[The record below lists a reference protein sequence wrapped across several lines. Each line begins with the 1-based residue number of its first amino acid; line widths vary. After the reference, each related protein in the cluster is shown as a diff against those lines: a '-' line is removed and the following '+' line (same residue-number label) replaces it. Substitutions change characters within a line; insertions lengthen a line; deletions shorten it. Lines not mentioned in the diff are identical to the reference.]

1 VNFQFTNPL
10 WLWLALPA
18 LGWTLWFAWKSDAQI
33 GGLRKAFSFAIR
45 IVVVLLLLLA
55 LAGIQWKKPLE
66 GMNQF
71 FLLDR
76 SDSIPA
82 AQQDMAKEFFNRTS
96 AAKDPKDKAGFIV
109 FGSDA
114 AVEFMPSPLAN
125 MQKIQAVVGT
135 ERSDI
140 AAAIRLG
147 TAAFPENGQ
156 RRLVLATDGNENLGD
171 AMAALL
177 AAKPLGVTLDVLPLG
192 VSRANDVSVQRLALP
207 STVKKGQTFDV
218 KIFAN
223 SDRPTSGKVRLY
235 RSDTLLGE
243 QDVQLSAGKNL
254 LSFPQTLND
263 PGFYRYQVQ
272 LDAPGDMLPQN
283 NQASGFAFVRGEPRV
298 LIVSSA
304 PQQDE
309 ELAAALRGSK
319 LDVRVIASASFP
331 DSLAEIQSFDTVFL
345 SNVSAGELGRD
356 RMLMLESAVR
366 DFGVGVVAI
375 GGDQAFAAGGY
386 RNTPLETLLPV
397 DMELNSKKVLPRG
410 ALVIVCH
417 ATEFPN
423 GNQWARDIAYAAL
436 DALGPKDE
444 MGITLWDGQDRWL
457 FELTEVGDK
466 KDLGRQIMGMNPGDM
481 PSFAN
486 VMRMAHEGLKKSTA
500 NLKHMVVFSDGDP
513 GAASQKT
520 IQDIVGDKITIST
533 VMIGGHVMPDTM
545 MQMADAGGGRFYD
558 VRSPEGL
565 PQIFTKEA
573 AVILKSAIFEEPFTP
588 ILAQSTELVRGMGGA
603 FPLLLGYVC
612 TTPKPRAEIPLLT
625 HKGDPLLAHWQFG
638 LGRTV
643 AFTSDARGKW
653 AKNWLGWARYQQFW
667 TQIAQWSLRKLE
679 NSDFATEIT
688 MDRGEAV
695 LSVEAV
701 DAEGNFRNFLDLQTT
716 VSTPKG
722 QKQIVRL
729 QQTGPGRYEA
739 RFPTKEVGSYL
750 MNLAEMKDG
759 SVRASQVVGASVNYS
774 PEFASTEP
782 NLNLLRR
789 LAEAG
794 GGRILNPATDNPF
807 QVGRLKTFQPEDL
820 WEWCLKF
827 AICLFVVD
835 VGIRRIDLDGAE
847 VMRAVRKFVLKF
859 IRQPAAEM
867 PSDASLG
874 ALLQRRDQVRTQT
887 QAKSES
893 PIIQKPIWRPPEP
906 TKEAVAAAGQPTA
919 GEMPKAPPVSPGPA
933 KPARPQESTTS
944 RLLDAKRRA
953 QKDKKPE

>member
-1 VNFQFTNPL
+1 MNFQFTNPI

-18 LGWTLWFAWKSDAQI
+18 LAWTVWFAWKSDAQI
-33 GGLRKAFSFAIR
+33 GGWRKTVAFVIR
-45 IVVVLLLLLA
+45 TVVVVLLLLG
-55 LAGIQWKKPLE
+55 LAGLQWKKPLE

-82 AQQDMAKEFFNRTS
+82 AQQDMAKEFFNRVA

-109 FGSDA
+109 FGGEA
-114 AVEFMPSPLAN
+114 AVEFMPSPVAH

-135 ERSDI
+135 ERSDL

-147 TAAFPENGQ
+147 TAAFPEDGQ

-171 AMAALL
+171 AMSALL

-192 VSRANDVSVQRLALP
+192 VARANDVSVQRLAVP
-207 STVKKGQTFDV
+207 SAVKKGQTFDV

-223 SDRPTSGKVRLY
+223 ADQPTRGKVRLY
-235 RSDTLLGE
+235 RSDALLGE
-243 QDVQLSAGKNL
+243 QDVELGAGKNL
-254 LSFPQTLND
+254 FSFPQTLNE

-272 LDAPGDMLPQN
+272 LDAPGDLLPQN

-298 LIVSSA
+298 LIVSSS
-304 PQQDE
+304 PQDDA

-319 LDVRVIASASFP
+319 LDVRVIPSAAFP
-331 DSLAEIQSFDTVFL
+331 DSLAEIQSYDAVFL

-356 RMLMLESAVR
+356 RMLMLEVAVR
-366 DFGVGVVAI
+366 DFGVGVVAL

-444 MGITLWDGQDRWL
+444 LGIVLWDGQERWL
-457 FELTEVGDK
+457 FELTETGDK

-481 PSFAN
+481 VTFRGP
-486 VMRMAHEGLKKSTA
+486 MEMAHAGLKKSTA

-513 GAASQKT
+513 GAPSQQT
-520 IQDIVGDKITIST
+520 IQAIIGDRITIST

-545 MQMADAGGGRFYD
+545 MQMADAGGGQFYD

-588 ILAQSTELVRGMGGA
+588 VVAQSTELIRGLGGA
-603 FPLLLGYVC
+603 FPVLLGYVC

-625 HKGDPLLAHWQFG
+625 HKGDPLLAQWQFG
-638 LGRTV
+638 LGRSV
-643 AFTSDARGKW
+643 AFTSDARAKW
-653 AKNWLGWARYQQFW
+653 AKNWLGWERFQQFW

-679 NSDFATEIT
+679 NGDFSTEVT

-701 DAEGNFRNFLDLQTT
+701 DADGNFRNFLDLQTT

-722 QKQIVRL
+722 QKQVVRL

-750 MNLAEMKDG
+750 MNLAEMTNG
-759 SVRASQVVGASVNYS
+759 NVRASQVVGASVNYS

-782 NLNLLRR
+782 NINLLRR

-794 GGRILNPATDNPF
+794 GGRILDPVTDDPYR
-807 QVGRLKTFQPEDL
+807 VGRLKTFQPQDL

-835 VGIRRIDLDGAE
+835 VGFRRIDLDRSE
-847 VMRAVRKFVLKF
+847 VLRALRKFAQKF
-859 IRQPAAEM
+859 SRKPASAM

-887 QAKSES
+887 QAKNADAPVIVS
-893 PIIQKPIWRPPEP
+893 KPAWRPPEP
-906 TKEAVAAAGQPTA
+906 TTEAVAAAGQPAADDAPKPPTA
-919 GEMPKAPPVSPGPA
+919 SAPT
-933 KPARPQESTTS
+933 KPASPQESTTS

-953 QKDKKPE
+953 NKDKK